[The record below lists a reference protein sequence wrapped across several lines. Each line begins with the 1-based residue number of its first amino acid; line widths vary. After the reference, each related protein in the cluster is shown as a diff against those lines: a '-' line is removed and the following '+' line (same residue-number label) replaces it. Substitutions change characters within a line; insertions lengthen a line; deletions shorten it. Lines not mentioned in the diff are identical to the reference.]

1 MTAEVLRGRHG
12 DGCRAGESRL
22 EEPVSAQP
30 EHTPI
35 PSYAP
40 APDAP
45 AELLPPTAH
54 RPTRRAVG
62 AGLRTGVGGR
72 AGGVRQT

>member
-35 PSYAP
+35 PSYRPHPTPRPNSCPQLRTDRRAAQWVP
-40 APDAP
+40 ALEGEWAAAP
-45 AELLPPTAH
+45 AESV
-54 RPTRRAVG
+54 RR
-62 AGLRTGVGGR
+62 
-72 AGGVRQT
+72 

>member
-1 MTAEVLRGRHG
+1 MIGPARAHAGSCQGGRHAEVLLGRHDSG
-12 DGCRAGESRL
+12 YRGGKTRL

-40 APDAP
+40 APGAP
-45 AELLPPTAH
+45 AELLAQLHADP
-54 RPTRRAVG
+54 RAP
-62 AGLRTGVGGR
+62 R
-72 AGGVRQT
+72 